1 MVATRSGREMS
12 SITDD
17 KRKSKTAKTA
27 ITNTMPPP
35 ALKECHRILSLLKAQ
50 SEYYVFGKPVNAAQL
65 GLEDYHDVVT
75 HPMDLGTVAENLKL
89 GRYPT
94 LEAFKSDV
102 RLTFENAMTYNE
114 HDTVVHNIAKG
125 FLSLLGMDNEEVQ
138 GSVPKVATQ
147 RPESSIPSINNDLME
162 KQEHEPMVST
172 HSFDTSSNEPLGMTV
187 DFGETCVIV
196 KAVAKGSLAESLGI
210 QVYDEIT
217 HISGKTDFDDRSLIV
232 DQLKRRPL
240 TLEVRRPL
248 LKLNAPMSTK
258 EMLNVAID
266 SSSPSGQEAQLYDEQ
281 SGKTGSPDANLKHPP
296 ELNVAI
302 AFLPTQSSSY
312 FKMLGD

>member
-1 MVATRSGREMS
+1 
-12 SITDD
+12 
-17 KRKSKTAKTA
+17 
-27 ITNTMPPP
+27 
-35 ALKECHRILSLLKAQ
+35 
-50 SEYYVFGKPVNAAQL
+50 
-65 GLEDYHDVVT
+65 
-75 HPMDLGTVAENLKL
+75 MDLGTVAENLKS

-114 HDTVVHNIAKG
+114 HDTVVHNIAKR

-196 KAVAKGSLAESLGI
+196 TFGWHETMLLFTPAVRELRFQETTAVVG
-210 QVYDEIT
+210 
-217 HISGKTDFDDRSLIV
+217 LI
-232 DQLKRRPL
+232 
-240 TLEVRRPL
+240 E
-248 LKLNAPMSTK
+248 
-258 EMLNVAID
+258 
-266 SSSPSGQEAQLYDEQ
+266 
-281 SGKTGSPDANLKHPP
+281 
-296 ELNVAI
+296 
-302 AFLPTQSSSY
+302 
-312 FKMLGD
+312 